1 MNAQRLTTILVTFSL
16 LLIGL
21 GATAPS
27 ATAAGQAQLTVG
39 HISAP
44 TALTRGARYLPTA
57 SLILRER
64 ATSKSRRLATV
75 PRDAVVTAN
84 GREGKV
90 YAQVRYGNRT
100 GWVLKK
106 YLSRVYTVN
115 KTYHT
120 LRSVTLYKN
129 RTSTS
134 ARVTSVATKRNVTV
148 LMRAGNWSQ
157 VKTGTRVGWTA
168 TKNLKLGMVPQPIN
182 AWYKTNRNSVAV
194 KSSRSTK
201 GTTIGTMSKAGY
213 RIKVKTRYGSWA
225 SVDWKGRTGYVP
237 WAYLTRTT
245 QPKPPAPTNPGVA
258 VYGTLRKGQSAY
270 FLLNGK
276 TSAEH
281 KTKITNHVMYLRPD
295 QRWWS
300 FILPRTNSTGVVAE
314 EMIIKP
320 SLYSSTLRALDEW
333 ERFDPNKPLA
343 NQTYNRKYV
352 TLANGRKAWS
362 YVASSSMQNYL
373 KNNGILVKSGDYLRR
388 N

>member
-44 TALTRGARYLPTA
+44 TALTRGAKYLPTA

-90 YAQVRYGNRT
+90 YAQVRYGKRT

-194 KSSRSTK
+194 KSSRSAK
-201 GTTIGTMSKAGY
+201 GTTIGTVEG
-213 RIKVKTRYGSWA
+213 RIPDQSQDTIRIVGFCRLEGPHRLRA
-225 SVDWKGRTGYVP
+225 VGLP
-237 WAYLTRTT
+237 NANN
-245 QPKPPAPTNPGVA
+245 PA
-258 VYGTLRKGQSAY
+258 
-270 FLLNGK
+270 K
-276 TSAEH
+276 TSG
-281 KTKITNHVMYLRPD
+281 TNQPWCRGLR
-295 QRWWS
+295 
-300 FILPRTNSTGVVAE
+300 NA
-314 EMIIKP
+314 
-320 SLYSSTLRALDEW
+320 A
-333 ERFDPNKPLA
+333 
-343 NQTYNRKYV
+343 
-352 TLANGRKAWS
+352 
-362 YVASSSMQNYL
+362 
-373 KNNGILVKSGDYLRR
+373 
-388 N
+388 